1 MSLILYCFFVCLL
14 FFTVSTFLKAIKHE
28 LETIECPLDRDY
40 HEDPFTSFLFWNES
54 TTDSFLEGIQTVT
67 PFLEESVGVST
78 SPSSPFLESEG
89 MREDLSLT
97 PSPTILE
104 EKGERVESMSDSLY
118 FLEGEREDDPMS
130 ASFLEEVRSG
140 GRSLSFLV
148 SPTQPYSSTFLDE
161 EVIWKGVSAAS
172 SYFLART
179 PSPRSCLV
187 VVENMATN
195 VTFLH

>member
-1 MSLILYCFFVCLL
+1 
-14 FFTVSTFLKAIKHE
+14 

-78 SPSSPFLESEG
+78 SPSSPFLEREG

-130 ASFLEEVRSG
+130 ASFLEDTSIDHISFPSSFFNGKGLRWLTYFCKSHHFLLLYPFFRGSKIGREVPLFFGKS
-140 GRSLSFLV
+140 
-148 SPTQPYSSTFLDE
+148 Y
-161 EVIWKGVSAAS
+161 AALLI
-172 SYFLART
+172 YFFR
-179 PSPRSCLV
+179 
-187 VVENMATN
+187 
-195 VTFLH
+195 

>member
-1 MSLILYCFFVCLL
+1 MGYVCLFFRGYQYRPYFLSLL
-14 FFTVSTFLKAIKHE
+14 FFNGKGLRWLTYFCKSHHFLLLYPFFRGSKIGRE
-28 LETIECPLDRDY
+28 VPL
-40 HEDPFTSFLFWNES
+40 F
-54 TTDSFLEGIQTVT
+54 
-67 PFLEESVGVST
+67 
-78 SPSSPFLESEG
+78 
-89 MREDLSLT
+89 
-97 PSPTILE
+97 
-104 EKGERVESMSDSLY
+104 
-118 FLEGEREDDPMS
+118 
-130 ASFLEEVRSG
+130 
-140 GRSLSFLV
+140 FLV

>member
-1 MSLILYCFFVCLL
+1 MCLL

-78 SPSSPFLESEG
+78 SPSSPFLEREG

-118 FLEGEREDDPMS
+118 
-130 ASFLEEVRSG
+130 FLEEVRSG